1 MSTPRSVTVDRCSPA
16 DVVGLRH
23 SVLRPHTTADQA
35 LFPGDERPVSAHFCA
50 RSASGEVVGVATVW
64 PEAPPWEVRGEP
76 GPLEVPA
83 GGAWRLRGMATAP
96 HWQGQGVGA
105 LVLRAALAHAEE
117 QGGLLLW
124 CNARWGAVEFY
135 RRAGLATWGEVWEEP
150 VIGPHVVMFK
160 RLRTPVGG

>member
-1 MSTPRSVTVDRCSPA
+1 
-16 DVVGLRH
+16 
-23 SVLRPHTTADQA
+23 
-35 LFPGDERPVSAHFCA
+35 
-50 RSASGEVVGVATVW
+50 
-64 PEAPPWEVRGEP
+64 
-76 GPLEVPA
+76 
-83 GGAWRLRGMATAP
+83 MATAP